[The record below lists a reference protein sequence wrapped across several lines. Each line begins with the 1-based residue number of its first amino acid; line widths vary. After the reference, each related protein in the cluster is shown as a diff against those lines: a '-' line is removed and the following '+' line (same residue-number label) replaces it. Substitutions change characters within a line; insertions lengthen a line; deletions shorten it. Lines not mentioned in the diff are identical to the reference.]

1 MSSGQRNGLIYE
13 ALIIAG
19 TVSRCSILVDI
30 GSGSTMSFLL
40 SLLLLRH
47 FFHLTSRRE
56 GEGVFHCICCSG
68 LQILETHRK
77 DLHLKGILWI
87 HCCHCASLLFCVTTN
102 PPRQN
107 ILLCV
112 ILKRDVFVLKD
123 LIVDYSHQ
131 ISGGESL
138 SPLSDTSGQRS
149 EVRANVVEIKHKYHK
164 MQILLKFLD
173 AYVGPLYQNDF
184 GSSVLSSLGV

>member
-1 MSSGQRNGLIYE
+1 MLNPRRYWIGIDYVLLIVIVTIKTFLPPNIE
-13 ALIIAG
+13 KG
-19 TVSRCSILVDI
+19 RRRGVS
-30 GSGSTMSFLL
+30 
-40 SLLLLRH
+40 
-47 FFHLTSRRE
+47 
-56 GEGVFHCICCSG
+56 
-68 LQILETHRK
+68 
-77 DLHLKGILWI
+77 LHLLQRVANSGDTPQGFALERHIVNPLLPLCFI
-87 HCCHCASLLFCVTTN
+87 VVLCHHQPTATKY
-102 PPRQN
+102 PPV
-107 ILLCV
+107 CDPE
-112 ILKRDVFVLKD
+112 KRCDVFVLKD